1 MNYSILYAILLEIRF
16 NVSSLDG
23 NTGSADYSKK
33 NCVSI
38 YPLSK
43 PLLDIIYLT
52 VYENWPMIYVGKSV
66 CYVYSKIKNTLY
78 KSIFIQV
85 TTKE

>member
-1 MNYSILYAILLEIRF
+1 MNYSILYAILFEIRF

-43 PLLDIIYLT
+43 PLLDIIHLT
-52 VYENWPMIYVGKSV
+52 VYENWPMVYVGKSA
-66 CYVYSKIKNTLY
+66 CYVYSKIKKIHYINRFL
-78 KSIFIQV
+78 SR
-85 TTKE
+85 